1 MSWKTEMRAVVM
13 TISSL
18 FRVSV
23 LTALVLCGALGFDQ
37 AVPGIVFSE
46 AVAQDKP
53 KKDTRETRRTPA
65 LRNKVYERLAEA
77 QGFAEAKDYAS
88 AEAILNDMISEDGKR
103 ALNSYE
109 LANVYNLHA
118 FLSYVNEDYAQ
129 SLRYYGR
136 VIAQPDIPL
145 AMEINTRFTVA
156 QLYFVQEQWQQGI
169 DALLT
174 WFDLNEKPNA
184 GAYVLLAQGYYQ
196 VKDYNLALKN
206 VETAIGMHEGEGKL
220 PKEQWYNLARFLY
233 FDRED
238 FDSAL
243 DVLNTL
249 IIYYPKKQYW
259 VQASHLYGEKKDE
272 PTQLALMEAAYEQG
286 FLDRSSELVTMSYLY
301 LNAETPYYAGA
312 VMQKG
317 FADELVEDK
326 SKNFELAGSAWAQAR
341 EVAKSIPMMEKAAAK
356 SEEGELYVRLGNVYL
371 DGDQFSKSADSIIKG
386 LNKGGVKRPDQAR
399 LALGMAYFNL
409 GDYDEARKAFRAA
422 GKDGARRKEWQ
433 RSQEMAKQ
441 WIAYVTS
448 EEDRQRELE
457 KDLF

>member
-1 MSWKTEMRAVVM
+1 M
-13 TISSL
+13 TMASL
-18 FRVSV
+18 FRACALSV
-23 LTALVLCGALGFDQ
+23 IAFCGSVALDQ
-37 AVPGIVFSE
+37 AAPGVFLSE
-46 AVAQDKP
+46 SVAQDKP

-77 QGFAEAKDYAS
+77 QTLAEAKDYAGAS
-88 AEAILNDMISEDGKR
+88 AILNDMISEDGKQ

-118 FLSYVNEDYAQ
+118 FLSYANEDYSQ
-129 SLRYYGR
+129 SLRYYGQ

-145 AMEINTRFTVA
+145 AMEINTRFTIA

-169 DALLT
+169 DALLM
-174 WFDLNEKPNA
+174 WFEMNEKPNA
-184 GAYVLLAQGYYQ
+184 GSYVLLAQGYYQ
-196 VKDYNLALKN
+196 VKRYDLALDN
-206 VETAIGMHEGEGKL
+206 VETAIAMHEGEGKL

-233 FDRED
+233 FDKED

-272 PTQLALMEAAYEQG
+272 PRQLALMEAAYEQG
-286 FLDRSSELVTMSYLY
+286 FLDRSSELVTMAYLY
-301 LNAETPYYAGA
+301 LNAEVPYYAGS
-312 VMQKG
+312 VIEKG
-317 FADELVEDK
+317 FSDELVEDK
-326 SKNFELAGSAWAQAR
+326 SKNYELAGSAWAQAQ

-371 DGDQFSKSADSIIKG
+371 DGDQFQKSADSIIKG
-386 LNKGGVKRPDQAR
+386 LNKGGIKRPDQAR

-409 GDYDEARKAFRAA
+409 GDYNEARKAFRAA
-422 GKDGARRKEWQ
+422 SKEGARRKEWE
-433 RSQEMAKQ
+433 RSKEMAQQ

-448 EEDRQRELE
+448 EEDRQRELA

>member
-1 MSWKTEMRAVVM
+1 M

-129 SLRYYGR
+129 SLRYYGQ

-433 RSQEMAKQ
+433 RSQEMAQQ

>member
-1 MSWKTEMRAVVM
+1 MRAVVM

-129 SLRYYGR
+129 SLRYYGQ

-272 PTQLALMEAAYEQG
+272 TTQLALMEAAYEQG

-371 DGDQFSKSADSIIKG
+371 DGDQFSKSANSIIKG

-433 RSQEMAKQ
+433 RSQEMAQQ

>member
-1 MSWKTEMRAVVM
+1 MRGVAM

-18 FRVSV
+18 LRVPV

-118 FLSYVNEDYAQ
+118 FLSYVKEDYAQ
-129 SLRYYGR
+129 SLRYYGQ

-156 QLYFVQEQWQQGI
+156 QLYFVQEKWQQGI

-233 FDRED
+233 FDKED

-433 RSQEMAKQ
+433 RSQEMAQQ

>member
-1 MSWKTEMRAVVM
+1 M

-129 SLRYYGR
+129 SLRYYGQ

-272 PTQLALMEAAYEQG
+272 TTQLALMEAAYEQG

-341 EVAKSIPMMEKAAAK
+341 DVAKSIPMMEKAAAK

>member
-1 MSWKTEMRAVVM
+1 M

-129 SLRYYGR
+129 SLRYYGQ

-272 PTQLALMEAAYEQG
+272 TTQLALMEAAYEQG

>member
-1 MSWKTEMRAVVM
+1 MRAVVM

-129 SLRYYGR
+129 SLRYYGQ

-433 RSQEMAKQ
+433 RSQEMAQQ

>member
-1 MSWKTEMRAVVM
+1 M
-13 TISSL
+13 TMASL
-18 FRVSV
+18 FRVS
-23 LTALVLCGALGFDQ
+23 ALSVIALCGAVALDQ
-37 AVPGIVFSE
+37 AAPGIVLSE

-77 QGFAEAKDYAS
+77 QTLAEAKDYAGAS
-88 AEAILNDMISEDGKR
+88 AILNDMISEDGKQ

-118 FLSYVNEDYAQ
+118 FLSYANEDYPQ
-129 SLRYYGR
+129 SLRYYEQ

-145 AMEINTRFTVA
+145 AMEINTRFTIA
-156 QLYFVQEQWQQGI
+156 QLYFVQEKWQQGI
-169 DALLT
+169 DALLM
-174 WFDLNEKPNA
+174 WFEMNEKPNA

-196 VKDYNLALKN
+196 VKRYDMALDN
-206 VETAIGMHEGEGKL
+206 VETAIAMHEGEGKL

-233 FDRED
+233 FDKED

-272 PTQLALMEAAYEQG
+272 PRQLALMEAAYEQG
-286 FLDRSSELVTMSYLY
+286 FLDRSSELVTMAYLY
-301 LNAETPYYAGA
+301 LNAEAPYYAGS
-312 VMQKG
+312 VIQKG

-326 SKNFELAGSAWAQAR
+326 SKNYELAGSAWAQAR

-371 DGDQFSKSADSIIKG
+371 DGDQFQKSADSIIKG

-422 GKDGARRKEWQ
+422 GKDGASRKEWQ
-433 RSQEMAKQ
+433 RSQQMAQQ

>member
-1 MSWKTEMRAVVM
+1 M
-13 TISSL
+13 TMASL
-18 FRVSV
+18 FRVS
-23 LTALVLCGALGFDQ
+23 ALSVIALCGAVALDQ
-37 AVPGIVFSE
+37 AAPGVVLSE

-77 QGFAEAKDYAS
+77 QTLAEAKDYAGAS
-88 AEAILNDMISEDGKR
+88 AILNDMISEDGKQ

-118 FLSYVNEDYAQ
+118 FLSYANEDYPQ
-129 SLRYYGR
+129 SLRYYEQ

-145 AMEINTRFTVA
+145 AMEINTRFTIA
-156 QLYFVQEQWQQGI
+156 QLYFVQEKWQQGI
-169 DALLT
+169 DALLM
-174 WFDLNEKPNA
+174 WFEMNEKPNA

-196 VKDYNLALKN
+196 VKRYDMALDN
-206 VETAIGMHEGEGKL
+206 VETAIAMHEGEGKL

-233 FDRED
+233 FDKED

-272 PTQLALMEAAYEQG
+272 PRQLALMEAAYEQG
-286 FLDRSSELVTMSYLY
+286 FLDRSSELVTMAYLY
-301 LNAETPYYAGA
+301 LNAEAPYYAGS
-312 VMQKG
+312 VIQKG

-326 SKNFELAGSAWAQAR
+326 SKNYELAGSAWAQAR

-371 DGDQFSKSADSIIKG
+371 DGDQFQKSADSIIKG

-433 RSQEMAKQ
+433 RSQEMAQQ

>member
-1 MSWKTEMRAVVM
+1 MA
-13 TISSL
+13 IASL
-18 FRVSV
+18 FRVS
-23 LTALVLCGALGFDQ
+23 ALSVIAICGLVAMDQ
-37 AVPGIVFSE
+37 AAPGVFVAE

-77 QGFAEAKDYAS
+77 QTLAEAKDYAG
-88 AEAILNDMISEDGKR
+88 AAAILNDMISEDGKR

-118 FLSYVNEDYAQ
+118 FLSYANEDYPR
-129 SLRYYGR
+129 SLRYYEQ

-145 AMEINTRFTVA
+145 AMEINTRFTIA
-156 QLYFVQEQWQQGI
+156 QLYFVQEKWQQGVN
-169 DALLT
+169 ALLM
-174 WFDLNEKPNA
+174 WFEMNEKPNA

-196 VKDYNLALKN
+196 VKRYDLALDN
-206 VETAIGMHEGEGKL
+206 VETAIAMHEGEGKL

-233 FDRED
+233 FDKED

-272 PTQLALMEAAYEQG
+272 PRQLALMEAAYEQG
-286 FLDRSSELVTMSYLY
+286 FLDRSSELVTMAYLY
-301 LNAETPYYAGA
+301 LNAEAPYYAGA
-312 VMQKG
+312 VIEKG
-317 FADELVEDK
+317 FSDELVDDK
-326 SKNFELAGSAWAQAR
+326 SKNYELAGSAWAQAR
-341 EVAKSIPMMEKAAAK
+341 EVAKSIPMMEKAASK
-356 SEEGELYVRLGNVYL
+356 SDEGELYVRLGNVYL
-371 DGDQFSKSADSIIKG
+371 DGDQFAKAADSVQKG
-386 LNKGGVKRPDQAR
+386 LKKGGVKRPDQAR
-399 LALGMAYFNL
+399 LVLGMAYFNL
-409 GDYDEARKAFRAA
+409 GEYDKARRAFRDA
-422 GKDGARRKEWQ
+422 GKDD
-433 RSQEMAKQ
+433 RSAKYSKQ